1 MKSVIE
7 DLYDSDRETAIRA
20 SKFGAEYKQTFE
32 RVCELKSKLL
42 EKIPQFD
49 ALFKEYQNAE
59 IDLASLAYQYE
70 FEKGFKAGVRLA
82 LEVIGTA

>member
-1 MKSVIE
+1 MTSVINE
-7 DLYDSDRETAIRA
+7 LYDGNRATAIRA
-20 SKFGAEYKQTFE
+20 SKFGAEYKKIFD
-32 RVCELKSKLL
+32 RVCDLEQKLL

-70 FEKGFKAGVRLA
+70 FDKGFKAGVRLV

>member
-1 MKSVIE
+1 ME
-7 DLYDSDRETAIRA
+7 
-20 SKFGAEYKQTFE
+20 Q
-32 RVCELKSKLL
+32 KLL

-49 ALFKEYQNAE
+49 ALFKECQNAE

-70 FEKGFKAGVRLA
+70 FDKGFKAGVRLA